1 MATLSLYDA
10 TIGVSTH
17 SLQTLAD
24 LLKKAQAHP
33 EAESLAAARLYPDML
48 PFSYQIIIVSNFAK
62 KYVERLTGRELDV
75 WADDETTLDQLV
87 ARVQKTLDLL
97 KTVSRADVEGD
108 AVTKVTLKMGPYP
121 PFDATTQQYVLGY
134 ATPNIMF
141 HLSIAYAIL
150 RMKGIE
156 LGKADLIKHF
166 VADFFQQP
174 APAN

>member
-1 MATLSLYDA
+1 MATISLYDA
-10 TIGVSTH
+10 TIGVSTN

-33 EAESLAAARLYPDML
+33 EAESLAATRLYPDML

-75 WADDETTLDQLV
+75 WADDETTLEQLV

-97 KTVSRADVEGD
+97 KTVSREDVEGK
-108 AVTKVTLKMGPYP
+108 AVEKVALKMGPYG

-134 ATPNIMF
+134 AMPNIMF
-141 HLSIAYAIL
+141 HLSIAYGIL

-156 LGKADLIKHF
+156 LGKADLVKHF
-166 VADFFQQP
+166 VADFFPMP
-174 APAN
+174 APSS